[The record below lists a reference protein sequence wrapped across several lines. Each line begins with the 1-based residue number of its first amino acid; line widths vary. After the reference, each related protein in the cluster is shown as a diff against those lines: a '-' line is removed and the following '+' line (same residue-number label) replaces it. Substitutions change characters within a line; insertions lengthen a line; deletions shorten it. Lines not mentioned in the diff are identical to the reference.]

1 VYNRIKVAID
11 PFFIRFDDETLA
23 RYSGDVAEGD
33 DPLPSGEYGPFCP
46 IAIKV
51 IKNNPI
57 LAFIIKINQSFES
70 NDIYLTNQ
78 TKSNNIVIA
87 RIKTGYCLERMTLK
101 SW

>member
-1 VYNRIKVAID
+1 MYNRIKVAID

-51 IKNNPI
+51 
-57 LAFIIKINQSFES
+57 
-70 NDIYLTNQ
+70 
-78 TKSNNIVIA
+78 TK
-87 RIKTGYCLERMTLK
+87 R
-101 SW
+101 